1 MNMSKAIKTREV
13 VKDIKVHDTAANIGD
28 RMKKIGVKTKETVNE
43 NSNQADNLSPEQ
55 YATDKV
61 SEAMKSG
68 AKSATVGTEKA
79 VRKGAG
85 KAKEKIKDKIAE
97 KKEKANSANPVD
109 DVLAKDVQADNKELT
124 ADDKKPSS
132 PKEEAAKPKT
142 SSGTE
147 KASESAKYQPDK
159 KTAQSKADNDRAK
172 TVKEKQD
179 IPAVKEKTQA
189 PPKVKQQT
197 ETNIAEVKKPRQR
210 KQSAP
215 KTKGKPTVKKINAD
229 KQGVRTLGADAHKV
243 KQLEKRTAKSAS
255 KIKEADKAVKAA
267 DKSVKTAKNTLKTS
281 TDVAKKTAQAA
292 KATVKVTVKA
302 VKATSKAVVE
312 AGKAI
317 VAAVKELGALIV
329 AGGVPAI
336 VIVVVICLIGAI
348 GGTCFGIFLANDETT
363 GTQKTM
369 SQAISELTSEHYA
382 NLTAMK
388 ASYTYDLI
396 EIQGDTSINWKDVLA
411 VYAIKTTSGENPLEV
426 VTLDDEKMDLLRSI
440 MKDMNKMT
448 GVVTPKTVA
457 ETVVTTDEDGRQ
469 IKTKE
474 YVTKQVLTVSVVQL
488 SKEQI
493 AQLYNFNDEQKAQ
506 LQELTSE
513 EYDSLWDDL
522 ISNSGEIIQGDSDFV
537 GTDMFSWPLSSNGTI
552 TSRFG
557 TRVDPISGVVKTHG
571 GTDIAAPEGTPI
583 LAAADGTVVAASYND
598 GGYGFYIKIK
608 HDDTYSTLYGH
619 CSVLHV
625 TAGQTVKQGQLIA
638 EVGSTGYSTGS
649 HLHFEVIQNGVR
661 VDALKFF

>member
-1 MNMSKAIKTREV
+1 
-13 VKDIKVHDTAANIGD
+13 
-28 RMKKIGVKTKETVNE
+28 MKKIGVKTKETVNE

-522 ISNSGEIIQGDSDFV
+522 ISNSGEIIQGDSAFV

>member
-1 MNMSKAIKTREV
+1 
-13 VKDIKVHDTAANIGD
+13 
-28 RMKKIGVKTKETVNE
+28 MKKIGVKTKETVNE

>member
-1 MNMSKAIKTREV
+1 M
-13 VKDIKVHDTAANIGD
+13 
-28 RMKKIGVKTKETVNE
+28 
-43 NSNQADNLSPEQ
+43 
-55 YATDKV
+55 
-61 SEAMKSG
+61 
-68 AKSATVGTEKA
+68 
-79 VRKGAG
+79 
-85 KAKEKIKDKIAE
+85 
-97 KKEKANSANPVD
+97 
-109 DVLAKDVQADNKELT
+109 
-124 ADDKKPSS
+124 
-132 PKEEAAKPKT
+132 
-142 SSGTE
+142 
-147 KASESAKYQPDK
+147 
-159 KTAQSKADNDRAK
+159 
-172 TVKEKQD
+172 
-179 IPAVKEKTQA
+179 
-189 PPKVKQQT
+189 
-197 ETNIAEVKKPRQR
+197 
-210 KQSAP
+210 
-215 KTKGKPTVKKINAD
+215 
-229 KQGVRTLGADAHKV
+229 
-243 KQLEKRTAKSAS
+243 KQLEKSTAKTAS
-255 KIKEADKAVKAA
+255 RIKKADKAVKSA
-267 DKSVKTAKNTLKTS
+267 DKSVKTAKNTVKTS

-302 VKATSKAVVE
+302 VKATAKAVVE

-317 VAAVKELGALIV
+317 AAAVKELGALIV

-426 VTLDDEKMDLLRSI
+426 VTLDDEKMELLRNI

-469 IKTKE
+469 IKTTE

-488 SKEQI
+488 IKEQI

-522 ISNSGEIIQGDSDFV
+522 IGNSGEIIQGDSDFV
-537 GTDMFSWPLSSNGTI
+537 GTDIFSWPLSINGTI

-583 LAAADGTVVAASYND
+583 LAAADGTVVAATYNA
-598 GGYGFYIKIK
+598 GGYGFYVKIM
-608 HDDTYSTLYGH
+608 HNGTYSTLYGH
-619 CSVLHV
+619 CSALLVS
-625 TAGQTVKQGQLIA
+625 AGQTVKQGQVIA
-638 EVGSTGYSTGS
+638 RVGSTGYSTGP

-661 VDALKFF
+661 VDALRLYN